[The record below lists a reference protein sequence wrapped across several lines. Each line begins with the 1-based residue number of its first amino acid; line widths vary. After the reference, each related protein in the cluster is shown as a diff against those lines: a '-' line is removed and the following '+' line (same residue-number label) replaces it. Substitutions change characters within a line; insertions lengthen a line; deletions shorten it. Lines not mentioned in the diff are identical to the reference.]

1 MLTIYYS
8 PSESLF
14 IKFLITEIMNIKNME
29 EKISI
34 DNEKKHTMYKKK
46 WQQIE
51 NVLKIKT
58 FSHFT

>member
-1 MLTIYYS
+1 
-8 PSESLF
+8 
-14 IKFLITEIMNIKNME
+14 MNIKNME